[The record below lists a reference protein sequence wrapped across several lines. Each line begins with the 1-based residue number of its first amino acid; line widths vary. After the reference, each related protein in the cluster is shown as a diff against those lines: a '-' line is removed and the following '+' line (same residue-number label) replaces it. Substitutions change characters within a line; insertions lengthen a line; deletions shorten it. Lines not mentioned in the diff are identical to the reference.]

1 MKEFSASI
9 FPRVDQNY
17 YHAATRKFA
26 IAGKVNLFGLVS
38 LLIRNTVQFIIRIQK
53 AKSEGVLV
61 LNRWTACIRN
71 ALGNNR
77 SIQLLVMTGAFALGF
92 GAGWI
97 GVFGSHQ
104 LLELG
109 QHETKNELAI
119 DAVVDLIIV
128 AESNGNQNAKNK
140 RSSATGL
147 GQFLDQTWL
156 ELIRAH
162 RSDLARGRSPD
173 AILQLRKDQKIA
185 REVTSIFTE
194 QNAAMLKKRG
204 LPVTPGTLYL
214 AHFAGPAGAA
224 AILTA
229 ADTAD
234 AASIM
239 AGADASGR
247 AKRETI
253 VKANPFLQNFTIADL
268 RSWADRKMRIPGS

>member
-1 MKEFSASI
+1 VKEFSASI

-97 GVFGSHQ
+97 GVFGTHQ
-104 LLELG
+104 LLEFG
-109 QHETKNELAI
+109 QPETKNELAI
-119 DAVVDLIIV
+119 NAVVDLIIV
-128 AESNGNQNAKNK
+128 AESNGYQNAKNK
-140 RSSATGL
+140 RSSATGV

-156 ELIRAH
+156 ELIHTH
-162 RSDLARGRSPD
+162 RSDLAKGRNQD
-173 AILQLRKDQKIA
+173 AILELRRDGKIA
-185 REVTSIFTE
+185 RELTVILTE
-194 QNAAMLKKRG
+194 QNAAWLKKRG

-214 AHFAGPAGAA
+214 AHFAGAAGAA
-224 AILTA
+224 AILSA
-229 ADTAD
+229 VENAD
-234 AASIM
+234 AAAIM
-239 AGADASGR
+239 ASADASGR
-247 AKRETI
+247 TKREII
-253 VKANPFLQNFTIADL
+253 VKANPFLKNFTVAEL
-268 RSWADRKMRIPGS
+268 RGWADRKMRIPGS